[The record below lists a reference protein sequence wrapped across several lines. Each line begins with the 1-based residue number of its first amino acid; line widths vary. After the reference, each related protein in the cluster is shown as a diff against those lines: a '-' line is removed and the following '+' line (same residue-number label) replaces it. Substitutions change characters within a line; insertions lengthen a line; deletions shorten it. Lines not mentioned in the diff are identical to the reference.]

1 MANLVAK
8 PANATYVSKLNM
20 NGTLY
25 TIQDE
30 WAQAEIE
37 EIEKVIEGGVH
48 FRGISTTAIA
58 DGDNLK
64 DLTVNGETYPA
75 SKQEDGDLFIYNN
88 GTKNLEFIVSGG
100 KYSELGSTGVLKA
113 LAFADTASGTYTQ
126 VTGGTVNNFTP
137 TLANTLSVTTTAAN
151 LNFSPTTSTVS
162 ISTTKATL
170 GITPTT
176 STVSISTTEATLGFQ
191 PTAANLGVTT
201 TEDTASGSFTPAN
214 TVVAASEV
222 TFTPTKGTFTALGT
236 VTYDAQTATLSISN
250 STSDEFWKSAT
261 GQAAGQT
268 ITYAAQSV
276 SVTYNRATGVTGEA
290 IAGGS
295 ITGATHVLA
304 TAELT
309 GTKEFL
315 TGASITGAENVLAS
329 ATLNGT
335 TTFVTGGSIS
345 GSALASAS
353 LDGSISVNQVTGV
366 TVTLDTATA
375 TVTVSPD
382 AS

>member
-1 MANLVAK
+1 MAN
-8 PANATYVSKLNM
+8 PITETNATYVSKLNM
-20 NGTLY
+20 KGTLY

-30 WAQAEIE
+30 WARAEIAEIE
-37 EIEKVIEGGVH
+37 QVIEGGVH
-48 FRGISTTAIA
+48 FRGITSTAIA
-58 DGDNLK
+58 DGDNVK

-75 SKQEDGDLFIYNN
+75 SKQENGDLFIYNN
-88 GTKNLEFIVSGG
+88 GTQNLEFIVSGG

-126 VTGGTVNNFTP
+126 ATGGTVGAFTP
-137 TLANTLSVTTTAAN
+137 TLTNSLSVTTSAATLGFDAETATVS
-151 LNFSPTTSTVS
+151 LTTS
-162 ISTTKATL
+162 KATL
-170 GITPTT
+170 GTTTTAATVGITT
-176 STVSISTTEATLGFQ
+176 SEATLGLT
-191 PTAANLGVTT
+191 PTAAELGVTT
-201 TEDTASGSFTPAN
+201 TADTASGSFTPAS

-222 TFTPTKGTFTALGT
+222 TFTPTKGTFTALGN
-236 VTYDAQTATLSISN
+236 VTYDASTATLSISD

-276 SVTYNRATGVTGEA
+276 SVTYDKATGITGSALAGVTL
-290 IAGGS
+290 
-295 ITGATHVLA
+295 TGATHVLA

-315 TGASITGAENVLAS
+315 TGATLTGAENVLAS
-329 ATLNGT
+329 AALNGT
-335 TTFVTGGSIS
+335 TTFVTGGDIT

-353 LDGSISVNQVTGV
+353 LDGSISVNEVSGV
-366 TVTLDTATA
+366 TVTLDTTTA
-375 TVTVSPD
+375 TVTVSPN